1 MEFQIEVRG
10 RDYWA
15 QTGKEEPFF
24 VGRRMRYGTRLG
36 LSNIFG
42 GSPLTPLAYQA
53 ENYVPDFGIW
63 AQIIAP
69 TAACEGGSF
78 LALNS
83 YDRAGFTF
91 GVTQFAAHVPNGD
104 FVRLLRV
111 LLARPE
117 AADYFPM
124 LRLINGQIHLA
135 ATGSVQP
142 LEGPDSTAA
151 LMAWLNPSG
160 DAIEAAEIE
169 AAARLIHWTQRSRAA
184 RLAQI
189 AQTIAS
195 FTAYLRRAGRKVPM
209 EGRAATHCCILAD
222 LLHHGRG
229 GRQVWAAISQALAA
243 ADPLDA
249 MLAIGGASWPERVDT
264 LRREIAARP
273 DLSRWRWSVTQSGF
287 VQ

>member
-15 QTGKEEPFF
+15 QTEQEEPFF
-24 VGRRMRYGTRLG
+24 VGRRMRYGARLG

-42 GSPLTPLAYQA
+42 GSPLTPLTYQA

-104 FVRLLRV
+104 LVRLLRA

-124 LRLINGQIHLA
+124 LRLIDGQIHLA
-135 ATGSVQP
+135 DTGSVQP

-160 DAIEAAEIE
+160 EVIDDAEIE
-169 AAARLIHWTQRSRAA
+169 AAARLIHWTRRSRAV

-189 AQTIAS
+189 AQTISS

-209 EGRAATHCCILAD
+209 EGRVAAQCCVIAD

-229 GRQVWAAISQALAA
+229 GRQVWAAVGRALAA
-243 ADPLDA
+243 ADPLNA
-249 MLAIGGASWPERVDT
+249 LLAIGGASWPERVDM
-264 LRREIAARP
+264 LHRHIAALP
-273 DLSRWRWSVTQSGF
+273 DLHRWRWSVAEAGF

>member
-1 MEFQIEVRG
+1 MDFQIEVRG

-15 QTGKEEPFF
+15 QTGTEEPFF

-42 GSPLTPLAYQA
+42 GSPLTQLTYQA

-91 GVTQFAAHVPNGD
+91 GITQFAAHVPNGD
-104 FVRLLRV
+104 FVRLLRA

-124 LRLINGQIHLA
+124 LRLIDGRIHLA
-135 ATGSVQP
+135 DTGSVQP
-142 LEGPDSTAA
+142 LEGLDSTAA

-160 DAIEAAEIE
+160 DAIDAAEIE
-169 AAARLIHWTQRSRAA
+169 AAARLIHWTRQSRAV

-195 FTAYLRRAGRKVPM
+195 FTAYLRRAGRTVPM
-209 EGRAATHCCILAD
+209 EGRVAAHCCVIAD

-229 GRQVWAAISQALAA
+229 GRQVWAAIGRALVA

-249 MLAIGGASWPERVDT
+249 LLAIGGASWPERVDT
-264 LRREIAARP
+264 LRRHIDALA
-273 DLSRWRWSVTQSGF
+273 DLHRWRWSVSKTGF

>member
-1 MEFQIEVRG
+1 
-10 RDYWA
+10 
-15 QTGKEEPFF
+15 
-24 VGRRMRYGTRLG
+24 L
-36 LSNIFG
+36 
-42 GSPLTPLAYQA
+42 LTYQA

-69 TAACEGGSF
+69 TAAYEGGSF

-104 FVRLLRV
+104 FVRLLRA

-124 LRLINGQIHLA
+124 LRLIDGQIHLDD
-135 ATGSVQP
+135 TGSVQS

-160 DAIEAAEIE
+160 DAIDAAEIE
-169 AAARLIHWTQRSRAA
+169 AAARLIHWTQRARAV

-189 AQTIAS
+189 TQTIAS
-195 FTAYLRRAGRKVPM
+195 FTAYLRRAGRTVPM
-209 EGRAATHCCILAD
+209 EGRVAAHCCVIAD

-229 GRQVWAAISQALAA
+229 GRQVWAAIGRALVS

-249 MLAIGGASWPERVDT
+249 LLAIGGASWPERVDT
-264 LRREIAARP
+264 LRRHIAALP
-273 DLSRWRWSVTQSGF
+273 DLHRWRWSVSKTGF